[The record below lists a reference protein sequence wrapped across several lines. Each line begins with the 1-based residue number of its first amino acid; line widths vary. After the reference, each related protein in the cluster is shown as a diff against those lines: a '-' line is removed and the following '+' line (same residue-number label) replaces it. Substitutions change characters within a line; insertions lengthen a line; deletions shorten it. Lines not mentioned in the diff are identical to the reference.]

1 MVSILLLSGG
11 IYFQVLQIILNFVVL
26 LSVFNFLVW
35 TFDHL
40 FQFFLKHI
48 LNAGEAYASALM
60 VVSGF
65 LQLKFLAILGKAGH
79 GQ

>member
-1 MVSILLLSGG
+1 MVSILLLFGG
-11 IYFQVLQIILNFVVL
+11 IYFQVLQIILNFVIL
-26 LSVFNFLVW
+26 LSVIHFLVW

-40 FQFFLKHI
+40 FQFILKHI
-48 LNAGEAYASALM
+48 LNAGETYASALM

-65 LQLKFLAILGKAGH
+65 LQLQFLAILGKVGH